1 MHVEFF
7 NNFKQFKDSL
17 EAIGEDNFKFLR
29 CRLDFNMYYQIKQIQ
44 DMGAE
49 SMDDDMEYGGEDDDV
64 VENSQM
70 DSGSQ
75 VDDEEDIGLQN
86 DDDDGSDDDDDQ

>member
-17 EAIGEDNFKFLR
+17 EAIEENNFKYLR

-49 SMDDDMEYGGEDDDV
+49 SMDDEMEYGQE
-64 VENSQM
+64 
-70 DSGSQ
+70 
-75 VDDEEDIGLQN
+75 DDEEDIGLQ
-86 DDDDGSDDDDDQ
+86 DDDDASDDDDR